1 MTEAEK
7 RYGEKKRAARHQRAL
22 ELGLNPKTG
31 KPYAQDKM
39 QWQRE
44 YRAKKRGETTP
55 LKHKGFTVHQP
66 PSEEPTAEEI
76 IADKIKTYDRKKENY
91 EAKRLIQIDIDSDKP
106 VGIVIMGDPH
116 LDDPGCAIKEL
127 MEHMRLVNETPGM
140 YCACVGDMANHW
152 VGRLQRLW
160 AKQNTTAKEAWILI
174 KWFFDELQDRL
185 LFVIGGNHDAFAAQ
199 DGDLLE
205 WIAGSTETMYSMHFC
220 RVQLNFP
227 NGKNVVVNS
236 RHDFPGHS
244 QWNANHG
251 PMKAAQLGGF
261 VDDVYVA
268 GHQHTSAYSFV
279 KSPVGKL
286 MHCIRVA
293 SYKEIDEFPIERG
306 FRDQR
311 VGGACC
317 IVIDPNAEDP
327 AELITVWCSPRKAAE
342 HLTFIR
348 SRVTK

>member
-1 MTEAEK
+1 MKDSQIRWNEQKKAE
-7 RYGEKKRAARHQRAL
+7 RHRKSMEQ
-22 ELGLNPKTG
+22 GLNPKTG
-31 KPYAQDKM
+31 KPYKQDKM
-39 QWQRE
+39 EWQRE
-44 YRAKKRGETTP
+44 YRAKKRGETIP
-55 LKHKGFTVHQP
+55 LKHGGFTVHSP

-76 IADKIKTYDRKKENY
+76 IADKIKTYDRKKENF
-91 EAKRLIQIDIDSDKP
+91 EAKRLIQIDVHTDGPI
-106 VGIVIMGDPH
+106 GITIMGDPH
-116 LDDPGCAIKEL
+116 LDDPGCAIREL
-127 MEHMRLVNETPGM
+127 MDHMELVNKTPGM

-152 VGRLQRLW
+152 VGRLQKLW

-174 KWFFDELQDRL
+174 KWFFDSLNTRL
-185 LFVIGGNHDAFAAQ
+185 LFVIGGNHDAWAAQ

-205 WIAGSTETMYSMHFC
+205 WIASSTDTMYSQHFC
-220 RVQLNFP
+220 RVRLNFP
-227 NGKNVVVNS
+227 NGNNVVVNS

-261 VDDVYVA
+261 VDDIYVA

-279 KSPVGKL
+279 KSPTGKI

-311 VGGACC
+311 VGGACG
-317 IVIDPNAEDP
+317 IVVNPNTEDP
-327 AELITVWCSPRKAAE
+327 AELITVWNSPALAAE
-342 HLTFIR
+342 YLTFIR
-348 SRVTK
+348 SKGVK